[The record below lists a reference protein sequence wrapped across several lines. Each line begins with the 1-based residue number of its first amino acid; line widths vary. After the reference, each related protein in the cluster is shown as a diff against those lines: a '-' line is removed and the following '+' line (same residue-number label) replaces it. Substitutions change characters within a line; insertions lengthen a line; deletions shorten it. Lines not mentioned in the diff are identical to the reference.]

1 VTYLFD
7 ASSILGAIA
16 RKRVEVLVGEYPQI
30 LAVYEVLN
38 AIWKYV
44 YLLGKVTDEE
54 AEGLVA
60 VVAVVAKRMKMVNA
74 VSRESEVL
82 RVAVLTA
89 YTHRMWWLRDKWAQY
104 WLPRMGS

>member
-1 VTYLFD
+1 MTYLFD

-74 VSRESEVL
+74 VGHESEVL